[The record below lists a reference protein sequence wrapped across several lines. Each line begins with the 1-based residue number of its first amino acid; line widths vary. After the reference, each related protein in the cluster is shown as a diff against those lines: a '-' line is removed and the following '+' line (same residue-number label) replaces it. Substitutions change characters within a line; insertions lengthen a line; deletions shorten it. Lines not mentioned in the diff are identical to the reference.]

1 LDAVRQY
8 GREEVSTVHNGMTE
22 QQEERLRGA
31 VRAWLAA
38 ADELAGAA
46 RDDADLTQVME
57 LADQATLARLTFQ
70 RTLVE
75 LGWTPPTTR
84 PAAGAPAPAERQ
96 AAQIPTDQVPAEQ
109 PPAAADA
116 PPAGRPREAG

>member
-1 LDAVRQY
+1 MVR
-8 GREEVSTVHNGMTE
+8 NGMTE

-46 RDDADLTQVME
+46 GDGTDLTQVME
-57 LADQATLARLTFQ
+57 LADNATLARLTFH

-75 LGWTPPTTR
+75 LGWTPPAATATTTAT
-84 PAAGAPAPAERQ
+84 PAGQQAPAGQ
-96 AAQIPTDQVPAEQ
+96 VPTDRVAAEQ
-109 PPAAADA
+109 PPAAAEA
-116 PPAGRPREAG
+116 PPAGRPRDAG